1 MFAKDDFDDF
11 GEGFNA
17 YKNIEGGLELFND
30 VKVSGV
36 YKRIPKETRAGVS
49 SAVITTGVNNT
60 SSDIPVTIKSL
71 NMLQKFE
78 SCPLYSFIEVKGHL
92 EFPMYISSTGKNVRN
107 KLEFV
112 ADEMQIKKES

>member
-1 MFAKDDFDDF
+1 
-11 GEGFNA
+11 
-17 YKNIEGGLELFND
+17 
-30 VKVSGV
+30 
-36 YKRIPKETRAGVS
+36 
-49 SAVITTGVNNT
+49 
-60 SSDIPVTIKSL
+60 
-71 NMLQKFE
+71 MLQKFE